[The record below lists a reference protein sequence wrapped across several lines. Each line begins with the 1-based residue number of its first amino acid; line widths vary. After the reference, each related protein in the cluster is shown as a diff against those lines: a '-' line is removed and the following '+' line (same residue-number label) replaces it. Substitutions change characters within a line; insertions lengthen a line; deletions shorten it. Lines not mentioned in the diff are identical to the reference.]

1 METRILLMETIVFR
15 ERPDERNECNQWTLV
30 KDPYDHHDYVVQEH
44 VLLDR
49 VLSGKPYM
57 HLVRR
62 MTVAEFLATDQPSA
76 VRRKLQ
82 SILEERRAPR
92 AGATPAE
99 S

>member
-1 METRILLMETIVFR
+1 METIVFR

-30 KDPYDHHDYVVQEH
+30 KDPYDHQDYVVQEH

-76 VRRKLQ
+76 VQRKLQ
-82 SILEERRAPR
+82 SILDARRTPR
-92 AGATPAE
+92 SDATPAE
-99 S
+99 P